1 MILDDV
7 QIMNQTLLATLA
19 VLSNEE
25 WRFWKLYLSARGHN
39 RGWEKHH

>member
-7 QIMNQTLLATLA
+7 QIMNARNT
-19 VLSNEE
+19 VE

-39 RGWEKHH
+39 WGWEKHH